1 MVFGKIV
8 APFIPKLTVDA
19 FKEVMNRKGDD
30 RYADMGTE
38 KEALLDAFF
47 EFELRFQHNEKF
59 KSVLDRAC
67 GRLIGNTVLSDGMID
82 TPSFEGY
89 GLFIDTNQSVIRD
102 SSDTMAFIKVN
113 AKAFNYLNSLAG
125 SDYVQFDLLIRDS
138 RNGSSLKL
146 SDMTD
151 DQLDE
156 TQLDSYTVIAFG
168 LKSVDYDTVYPS

>member
-8 APFIPKLTVDA
+8 TPAIPKLTVDT
-19 FKEVMNRKGDD
+19 FKEVMNRKGED

-38 KEALLDAFF
+38 KEALLDEFF
-47 EFELRFQHNEKF
+47 EFELRFQHNEVF
-59 KSVLDRAC
+59 KSMLDRAR
-67 GRLIGNTVLSDGMID
+67 GRLIGNAVLADGMID

-89 GLFIDTNQSVIRD
+89 GLFIDTNQGVTRD

-125 SDYVQFDLLIRDS
+125 ADYVQFDLLIRDS
-138 RNGSSLKL
+138 RNGSNLKL
-146 SDMTD
+146 SDMVE

-156 TQLDSYTVIAFG
+156 SQLTNYTVVAFG
-168 LKSVDYDTVYPS
+168 LKAVDYDAVYSN